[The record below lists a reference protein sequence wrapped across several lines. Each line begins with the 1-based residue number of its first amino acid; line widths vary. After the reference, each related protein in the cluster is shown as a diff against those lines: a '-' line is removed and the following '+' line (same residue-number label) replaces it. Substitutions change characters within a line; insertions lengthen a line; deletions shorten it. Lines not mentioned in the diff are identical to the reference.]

1 MTGFERRLFGAAT
14 AVTVATGLVYGW
26 MKYLLRGSDPYA
38 VVHHPLQ
45 PLMLKLHILVAPV
58 LVFALGVFAVRHIGP
73 QLANGVA
80 AARRSGLVTVA
91 VAAPTV
97 VTGYLIQVLSDERW
111 LRWVGWGHIVLGVVF
126 GAAFLAHRL
135 AAKRWGRGGRA

>member
-1 MTGFERRLFGAAT
+1 VTALERRLFGAA
-14 AVTVATGLVYGW
+14 AVLTVATGLAYGW
-26 MKYLLRGSDPYA
+26 MKYLLRGSDQYA

-58 LVFALGVFAVRHIGP
+58 LVFALGVLAVRHIGP
-73 QLANGVA
+73 QLANGVT

-91 VAAPTV
+91 VAAPLV

-111 LRWVGWGHIVLGVVF
+111 LWWVAWGHILLGVVF